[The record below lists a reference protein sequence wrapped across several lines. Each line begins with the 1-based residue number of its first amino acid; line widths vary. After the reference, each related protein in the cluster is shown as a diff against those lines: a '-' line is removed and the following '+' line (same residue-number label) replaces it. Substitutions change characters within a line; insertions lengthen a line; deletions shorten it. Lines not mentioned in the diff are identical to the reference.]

1 MKERNQNLD
10 LIKCI
15 ACLGVVGLHSV
26 GMVNYTIYYLCDF
39 SVPLFFMVN
48 GFLMFSKEEI
58 SYGYAFRKIL
68 NLIKVVV
75 LWNLL
80 IMLPVLVFRRK
91 IVNPVRLCLESL
103 FQKGYLWHF
112 WFFGALML
120 LYLFL
125 PLLHKLLENNS
136 FLYGVVCLL
145 LMCIC
150 ILISDV
156 SMVKGYSLQMFV
168 PQTLRLWTWM
178 LFFLFGGLCYTL
190 LPVISK
196 KFPLWIH
203 GSLALLFTILSNMVQ
218 KKAGLYLI
226 HNRLADLFYDNITST
241 IWYAVLFTFLLRLPV
256 KQSLS
261 GLITRLSSLTMGIFI
276 LHPILLAGIRSFYVP
291 ANTGN
296 AVVFWG
302 ILTVI
307 SGVITYIIIKV
318 PVVKEF
324 IKL

>member
-1 MKERNQNLD
+1 
-10 LIKCI
+10 
-15 ACLGVVGLHSV
+15 
-26 GMVNYTIYYLCDF
+26 
-39 SVPLFFMVN
+39 
-48 GFLMFSKEEI
+48 
-58 SYGYAFRKIL
+58 
-68 NLIKVVV
+68 
-75 LWNLL
+75 
-80 IMLPVLVFRRK
+80 
-91 IVNPVRLCLESL
+91 
-103 FQKGYLWHF
+103 
-112 WFFGALML
+112 
-120 LYLFL
+120 
-125 PLLHKLLENNS
+125 
-136 FLYGVVCLL
+136 
-145 LMCIC
+145 MCIC

-291 ANTGN
+291 ANTGS

>member
-39 SVPLFFMVN
+39 GVPLFFMVN

-58 SYGYAFRKIL
+58 SYGYAFRKML
-68 NLIKVVV
+68 NLLKIVV

-112 WFFGALML
+112 WFFGALVL
-120 LYLFL
+120 LYLLL
-125 PLLHKLLENNS
+125 PLLHKLLKDNP
-136 FLYGVVCLL
+136 LLHGVVCLL

-150 ILISDV
+150 ILVSDI

-168 PQTLRLWTWM
+168 PQTLRLWTWL
-178 LFFLFGGLCYTL
+178 LFFLFGGLCYAL
-190 LPVISK
+190 LPGISK
-196 KFPLWIH
+196 KLPLWIH
-203 GSLALLFTILSNMVQ
+203 GSLVLLFTILSNLVQ

-226 HNRLADLFYDNITST
+226 HNRLADLFYDNITSM
-241 IWYAVLFTFLLRLPV
+241 IWYAVLFTSLLRLPI
-256 KQSLS
+256 KQSVS
-261 GLITRLSSLTMGIFI
+261 GLITRISSLTMGIFI
-276 LHPILLAGIRSFYVP
+276 LHPILLAGITSFYVP
-291 ANTGN
+291 DSTGS

-302 ILTVI
+302 MLTVI
-307 SGVITYIIIKV
+307 SGIISYIMLKI
-318 PVVKEF
+318 PVVKELV
-324 IKL
+324 KL

>member
-1 MKERNQNLD
+1 MKRRNQNLD

-48 GFLMFSKEEI
+48 GFLMFSREEI
-58 SYGYAFRKIL
+58 SCRYAFRKIM
-68 NLIKVVV
+68 NLMKIVV

-80 IMLPVLVFRRK
+80 ILLPVLVFRHK
-91 IVNPVRLCLESL
+91 IMNPITLCINSL

-125 PLLHKLLENNS
+125 PLLHKLLKSNPLLHGI
-136 FLYGVVCLL
+136 FCLL
-145 LMCIC
+145 LMFIC
-150 ILISDV
+150 VLISDF

-168 PQTLRLWTWM
+168 PQTLRLWTW
-178 LFFLFGGLCYTL
+178 LLSFLFGGLCHAL

-203 GSLALLFTILSNMVQ
+203 GSLALLFTILSNLVQ

-226 HNRLADLFYDNITST
+226 HNRLADLFYDNITSM
-241 IWYAVLFTFLLRLPV
+241 IWYALLFTFLLRFPI
-256 KQSLS
+256 KQSVS
-261 GLITRLSSLTMGIFI
+261 GLISGLSNLTMGIFI
-276 LHPILLAGIRSFYVP
+276 LHPILLAGINSFYVP
-291 ANTGN
+291 ESTGR
-296 AVVFWG
+296 AVLLWG
-302 ILTVI
+302 ILTII
-307 SGVITYIIIKV
+307 SGLISMVLIKIPYV
-318 PVVKEF
+318 RSLVK
-324 IKL
+324 L